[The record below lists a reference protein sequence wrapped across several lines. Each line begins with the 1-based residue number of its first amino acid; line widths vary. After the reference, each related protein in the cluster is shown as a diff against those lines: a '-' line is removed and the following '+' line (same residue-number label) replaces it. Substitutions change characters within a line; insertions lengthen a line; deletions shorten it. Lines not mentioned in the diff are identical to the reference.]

1 MGEAVQSADVRALDG
16 RRAMIVGAETAVGA
30 AIARALSEGGARV
43 ALVTMRV
50 DEGVVVARRL
60 QRELRERGAEVH
72 TFAMDVALGQNV
84 KVTTRQVT
92 KELGGLD
99 VAVSAPDQFLERP
112 LRTVSEME
120 LAQITSANY
129 YAHAYLARAAADE
142 FRRGGG
148 GRLLLVTH
156 ALGVA
161 AVANAS
167 TYGGACAATLGLIR
181 GLAVELGADGVA
193 VSGLL
198 RGTTR
203 WGAAGADA
211 SGIAEETRSL
221 GELLAATDAAEAE
234 RLAETARS
242 LLVAPA
248 SDVHGRVFDIDAAV
262 VAGVGG

>member
-1 MGEAVQSADVRALDG
+1 M
-16 RRAMIVGAETAVGA
+16 
-30 AIARALSEGGARV
+30 
-43 ALVTMRV
+43 
-50 DEGVVVARRL
+50 
-60 QRELRERGAEVH
+60 
-72 TFAMDVALGQNV
+72 
-84 KVTTRQVT
+84 
-92 KELGGLD
+92 
-99 VAVSAPDQFLERP
+99 
-112 LRTVSEME
+112 
-120 LAQITSANY
+120 
-129 YAHAYLARAAADE
+129 
-142 FRRGGG
+142 
-148 GRLLLVTH
+148 
-156 ALGVA
+156 
-161 AVANAS
+161 
-167 TYGGACAATLGLIR
+167 
-181 GLAVELGADGVA
+181 A